1 MLTQPLSGLALCRA
15 RVLVVEDEVFI
26 RLDIADALRTSGLTV
41 VEAASADDAATYVD
55 AGEPLDA
62 LFTDVQLPGALNG
75 LSLARRVLV
84 RHPNVSIV
92 VTSGNDMFR
101 KEALGLGTFVP
112 KPYEPL
118 RIVRLINYLLDP
130 TQA

>member
-1 MLTQPLSGLALCRA
+1 M
-15 RVLVVEDEVFI
+15 VEDEVFI